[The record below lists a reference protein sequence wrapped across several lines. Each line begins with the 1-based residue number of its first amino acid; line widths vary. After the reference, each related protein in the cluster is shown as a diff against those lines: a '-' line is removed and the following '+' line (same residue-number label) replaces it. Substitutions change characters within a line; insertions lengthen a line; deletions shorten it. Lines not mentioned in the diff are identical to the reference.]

1 MTDWTRRG
9 HEAMSDQTHNGYSQ
23 RGQSPSIEYRIY
35 FAIIFLISLPW
46 AFVSWA
52 LGLEMPDCEDK
63 RTGFICRAWHQ
74 ASVITPLIF
83 SK

>member
-1 MTDWTRRG
+1 MTD
-9 HEAMSDQTHNGYSQ
+9 QTSNGFSH
-23 RGQSPSIEYRIY
+23 RNAAPSVEYRIY

-52 LGLEMPDCEDK
+52 LGLAAPEGDQAA
-63 RTGFICRAWHQ
+63 RGFVARAWHQ
-74 ASVITPLIF
+74 ASIITPLIF